1 MRRADNPSRA
11 RPPIVMCLYV
21 IWKLQRWGAVGP
33 LGLSNRKKIIIIIT
47 IITGGT
53 ALKVSWQFPLFVLV
67 SLGLLQGKAS
77 GSEDGI
83 MLGSAV
89 LGVYCGAN
97 EVWLLGLVGI

>member
-1 MRRADNPSRA
+1 
-11 RPPIVMCLYV
+11 
-21 IWKLQRWGAVGP
+21 VGC
-33 LGLSNRKKIIIIIT
+33 RTVKKIIIIIIIIT

-89 LGVYCGAN
+89 FGVYCGGTKCGFWA
-97 EVWLLGLVGI
+97 